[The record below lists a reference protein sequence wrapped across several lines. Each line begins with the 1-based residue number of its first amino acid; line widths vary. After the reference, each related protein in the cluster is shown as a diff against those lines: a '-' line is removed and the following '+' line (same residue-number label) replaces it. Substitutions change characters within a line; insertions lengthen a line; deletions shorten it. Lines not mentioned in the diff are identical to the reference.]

1 MSEYSCLI
9 VDPPRQG
16 LTKKHRKFILESGI
30 NRLIYVSCNPWNI
43 VQDFK
48 ALLPAYEAVSVQP
61 VDMFP
66 HTQHIETVVCLQ
78 RH

>member
-1 MSEYSCLI
+1 